1 MHTCSQLHKVVSA
14 TKWFKVICSGT
25 NGMVK
30 ENGLDTL
37 VVHLPQIEPI
47 HTMTTFDED
56 APPNG
61 MWCLCNMSIL
71 NM

>member
-1 MHTCSQLHKVVSA
+1 MSKGGEKMDQ
-14 TKWFKVICSGT
+14 
-25 NGMVK
+25 
-30 ENGLDTL
+30 TL

-47 HTMTTFDED
+47 HAIATFDED

-61 MWCLCNMSIL
+61 MWIWCHCNMSIFMPIFMSIL